1 MRNYPKA
8 RCAHSKK
15 AERSLFGVPANFAYF
30 RVVRGRFGLFL
41 FVTSG
46 CLSTRKLILL
56 VLGGD
61 QIGSFGLLGLIRRLG
76 RAKLKW
82 VTSHLRPI
90 SRDWTTRE
98 VLWCDHS
105 YPFQSSVCFSTPC
118 FHQPKSVSLAAW
130 NFGDLPV
137 SPAPGLPADFRS
149 IPPGVHTIVYYFLK
163 GLLAPLLVQLLAPYY
178 FHSFTGLFQVTFY
191 NRLFLFLS
199 YSLLLS
205 IHYWNFWVLFA
216 SYPILIAY
224 CPRIGVSNWP
234 LRQPVPL

>member
-8 RCAHSKK
+8 RCAHLKK

-90 SRDWTTRE
+90 LRDSATRE
-98 VLWCDHS
+98 VL
-105 YPFQSSVCFSTPC
+105 
-118 FHQPKSVSLAAW
+118 
-130 NFGDLPV
+130 
-137 SPAPGLPADFRS
+137 
-149 IPPGVHTIVYYFLK
+149 
-163 GLLAPLLVQLLAPYY
+163 
-178 FHSFTGLFQVTFY
+178 
-191 NRLFLFLS
+191 
-199 YSLLLS
+199 
-205 IHYWNFWVLFA
+205 
-216 SYPILIAY
+216 
-224 CPRIGVSNWP
+224 
-234 LRQPVPL
+234 